1 MSSKIDSLGIN
12 PSIVRTPLHR
22 RSFIF
27 VVVSKA
33 IASYVIVCSFKIGYH
48 YYQIQQTL
56 LILVNSWTNLQLRI
70 QGSPSIV
77 TNLSEGVQMVCL
89 YPGLIFL
96 HCCNP
101 FWNCSGMFWSFQ
113 IRWICLV
120 NFCFVKLTL
129 FSHFLLISSERKRTS
144 VRLSCYGRFDLTSAI
159 TSERYPTELN
169 LN

>member
-12 PSIVRTPLHR
+12 PRIVRTLYIEDH
-22 RSFIF
+22 FYF
-27 VVVSKA
+27 LVVSKA
-33 IASYVIVCSFKIGYH
+33 IASYVIFCSFKIGYH
-48 YYQIQQTL
+48 YYQSQQTL

-70 QGSPSIV
+70 QGSQKIV

-113 IRWICLV
+113 IWWICLV

-129 FSHFLLISSERKRTS
+129 FSHFLLISSERNRTS
-144 VRLSCYGRFDLTSAI
+144 IRLCCYGQRS
-159 TSERYPTELN
+159 
-169 LN
+169 